1 MERNFAKS
9 ILSFIIEFPAQ
20 GTEGEITLSKE
31 MRRPPI
37 VGRYTQEEVAL
48 ATRNS
53 GMPLE
58 ALRYDLTPAGLH
70 YLLIHFDIPAA
81 DAATWQL
88 RIDGLVSR
96 PQAFSLAE
104 LRRMPGST
112 VRVTME
118 CAGNGRGQISPRYPS
133 MPWLE
138 EGVSTAEWTGVSLST
153 LLKEAELKPSA
164 REIVFHG
171 ADRGIDRGIEHAFS
185 RSLVVPEALREH
197 VLVAH
202 AMNGQP
208 LLPQHGAPLRLV
220 VPDWYGMA
228 SVKWLERI
236 EVIDRP
242 FDGVQQARSYH
253 FRAAPGEAGVPC
265 TRMRVNSLMAPPGIP
280 DFYGRM
286 RTVDA
291 GWLEISGRAWSGN
304 APIRRVEFAA
314 DGAWQ
319 EADIDALAG
328 DHAWRRWR
336 ARWHAAPGAHE
347 LRCRAT
353 DETGAVQPL
362 ESPWDVTGF
371 GNNASQRVEVNV
383 R

>member
-1 MERNFAKS
+1 M
-9 ILSFIIEFPAQ
+9 
-20 GTEGEITLSKE
+20 TLSREK
-31 MRRPPI
+31 RRPPI
-37 VGRYTQEEVAL
+37 VGRYTQEELAL
-48 ATRNS
+48 ASRNS

-58 ALRYDLTPAGLH
+58 ALRYDITPAGLH

-81 DAATWQL
+81 DAFSWRL
-88 RIDGLVSR
+88 RIDGLVSKPR
-96 PQAFSLAE
+96 SFSLAE
-104 LRRMPGST
+104 LRRMPRRS

-118 CAGNGRGQISPRYPS
+118 CAGNGRGQTSPRYPS

-138 EGVSTAEWTGVSLST
+138 EGVSTAEWTGVSLPV
-153 LLKEAELKPSA
+153 LLGKVKIKALAQEL
-164 REIVFHG
+164 VFHG
-171 ADRGIDRGIEHAFS
+171 ADRGFDRGIEHAFS
-185 RSLVVPEALREH
+185 RSLAPAEALRDD
-197 VLVAH
+197 VLVCY

-236 EVIDRP
+236 EVIDRA
-242 FDGVQQARSYH
+242 FDGVQQAGSYH
-253 FRAAPGEAGVPC
+253 FRAAPGEPGVPC
-265 TRMRVNSLMAPPGIP
+265 TRMRVNSLMVPPGIP
-280 DFYGRM
+280 DYYGRR

-291 GWLEISGRAWSGN
+291 GWLEITGRAWSGG
-304 APIRRVEFAA
+304 APVRRVEFAA

-319 EADIDALAG
+319 DAILDAPAG
-328 DHAWRRWR
+328 EHAWRRWN
-336 ARWHAAPGAHE
+336 ARWHAPRGAHE

-362 ESPWDVTGF
+362 EVPWDVTGF
-371 GNNASQRVEVNV
+371 GNNAVQRVEVTV